1 MKKFL
6 LAAASLVALTVSA
19 SAADMA
25 ARPMYAKA
33 APPVVAPV
41 FTWTGFYIGGFI
53 GGAWSDHSVTSGV
66 PGVGFFD
73 NNPFQSYGHNGAGF
87 MGGGTVG
94 YNFQV
99 SSVVFGVEVE
109 GGYLGASRTTV
120 VPDTGDAGDQLNHK
134 YSTYLVAAA
143 RLGLAFDRFLVYA
156 KGGAAWAQISHTE
169 GDLDLPGPALDPNF
183 SYSVTRTLSGYA
195 VGGGLEYA
203 ITNNWT
209 IKGEYLYMKFGN
221 FTATD
226 AGART
231 YVLTNQVSTGK
242 LGVNYKF

>member
-1 MKKFL
+1 
-6 LAAASLVALTVSA
+6 
-19 SAADMA
+19 
-25 ARPMYAKA
+25 
-33 APPVVAPV
+33 
-41 FTWTGFYIGGFI
+41 
-53 GGAWSDHSVTSGV
+53 
-66 PGVGFFD
+66 
-73 NNPFQSYGHNGAGF
+73 

-120 VPDTGDAGDQLNHK
+120 VPDTGDAGDQSNHK

-143 RLGLAFDRFLVYA
+143 RLGLGLRPLPRIRKGWCRLGADFD
-156 KGGAAWAQISHTE
+156 TE